1 MNKNFLYGDITVR
14 FLRQIKFRPEDKFLL
29 DIGCGTGFIFD
40 VLYDNLKAGGIQCFG
55 IEPASGML
63 KIAERKYKHGG
74 LFSVGEGSFEKIPF
88 KDRSFDRILST
99 LALHWV
105 KSLEVAA
112 LEMRRVLKDTGQID
126 ILMIAK
132 DDGDNFKKY
141 IVNALRKHLNFSQIM
156 KTATLVQR
164 VNAQQL
170 EKTFY
175 PFHNDFDIEIK
186 KINDLV
192 YGTFDEHMKWWKARS
207 SPVIAEVKDK
217 AKFMQD
223 LREEMEKI
231 NSPQGIPFDTAY
243 FCMTIRRK

>member
-14 FLRQIKFRPEDKFLL
+14 FLRRIKFRPEDKRLL

-40 VLYDNLKAGGIQCFG
+40 VLYDKLKAGGIRNFG

-63 KIAERKYKHGG
+63 KIAEKKYKHQE

-88 KDRSFDRILST
+88 ENRSFNRILST

-105 KSLEVAA
+105 KSLEIAA

-132 DDGDNFKKY
+132 EDGDNFKKY

-156 KTATLVQR
+156 KTAALVQR
-164 VNAQQL
+164 VNPKQL
-170 EKTFY
+170 EKAFYTFQK
-175 PFHNDFDIEIK
+175 DFDIEIQ

-217 AKFMQD
+217 EKFMRD
-223 LREEMEKI
+223 LKEEMEKI
-231 NSPQGIPFDTAY
+231 NTPQGIPFDTAY
-243 FCMTIRRK
+243 FCVTIRSK